1 VSVNRAGRVEPE
13 TVDLRDRQR
22 SLRLQ
27 NRVLLKL
34 AKSDSLGRGDLVSAL
49 REITEISARIL
60 GTERVSVWFFTE
72 DRSKIQCL
80 DLYER
85 SARRHSQGQELAA
98 ADYPLYF
105 RALEQDRTI
114 AAHDACSD
122 SRTREFRTSYLTP
135 LGIAAMLDVPVRVE
149 GRMRGVVCHEH
160 VGSARRWMV
169 REQNFAASIGDFVS
183 LAIEASERRRT
194 EQALRR
200 SEKRFRSLIEN
211 ALDAVEI
218 IDRDGTIVY
227 SSPSLERVMGYTPE
241 EVLGKRAAEYVHP
254 DDLDYLTR
262 IHEFTVA
269 HPGVIQSADLRFRH
283 RNGEWR
289 YLESVAHNLLE
300 DEDVSGIVIN
310 FRDVTERKQA
320 ERLQQEYSRALE
332 DRVYERTREL
342 KSKNEQLEQTLSQLR
357 EAQNQLIIREKLAS
371 VGALV
376 AGVAHEVNTP
386 IGAVVSAADLSDR
399 GLNKVFSLIE
409 TAESLER
416 LKHESY
422 LQELMGILKEN
433 NRVIASAAERVSRI
447 VRSLKNFARL
457 DEAELQWADIHEGIE
472 STLNLIEYELKNK
485 ATLIK
490 EYGKIP
496 KMLCYPNELN
506 QLFLNLL
513 RNAVEALDGN
523 GTIRITTRA
532 DAGSALIRIADTGR
546 GIPPENL
553 ATIFDPA
560 FTRKG
565 MGIGTGLGLSISYS
579 IVQKHK
585 GQIQVESEVGKG
597 TEFTVTLPLSQG
609 SRI

>member
-1 VSVNRAGRVEPE
+1 MDVNKAGRIEPE
-13 TVDLRDRQR
+13 TVELRDRQR

-27 NRVLLKL
+27 NRALLKL
-34 AKSDSLGRGDLVSAL
+34 AKSDSLDRGDLVSAL

-114 AAHDACSD
+114 AAHDARSD
-122 SRTREFRTSYLTP
+122 SRTREFQASYLTP

-149 GRMRGVVCHEH
+149 GRMRGVVCNEH
-160 VGSARRWMV
+160 VGSTRRWTV

-183 LAIEASERRRT
+183 LAIEASERRRA
-194 EQALRR
+194 EQASRR

-218 IDRDGTIVY
+218 VDKNGTIVY

-283 RNGEWR
+283 LNGEWR

-310 FRDVTERKQA
+310 FRDITERKQA

-422 LQELMGILKEN
+422 LQELMGLLKEN
-433 NRVIASAAERVSRI
+433 NRVIANAAERVSRI
-447 VRSLKNFARL
+447 VRNLKNFARL

-472 STLNLIEYELKNK
+472 STLSLIEYELKKK

-490 EYGKIP
+490 EYGEIP

-506 QLFLNLL
+506 QLFLNLF
-513 RNAVEALDGN
+513 RNAVEALEGN
-523 GTIRITTRA
+523 GTIKIKTRA
-532 DAGSALIRIADTGR
+532 DAGSAFIRIADTGR

-553 ATIFDPA
+553 PRIFDPG
-560 FTRKG
+560 FTTKG
-565 MGIGTGLGLSISYS
+565 MGIGTGLGLSISHS

-585 GQIQVESEVGKG
+585 GQIQVESKVGKG
-597 TEFTVTLPLSQG
+597 TEFTVTLPLNTG
-609 SRI
+609 SGI